1 MKSKAFAKINLMLRV
16 ISKNENNY
24 HELQMVNSKI
34 HIYDSIKITKS
45 KINKVVFRSNKNISS
60 DFILRVINQFND
72 IYNIKEK
79 YKIIIT
85 KRIPVGAGLGG
96 GSADAAEIINM
107 LYIYNKIEETIE
119 NKINYFKNL
128 GADIPYMFYKECA
141 IVEGIGEKIY
151 PIEKIDLSNYIYVYP
166 NREVLTKIVFGNNKT
181 YSNKLEHSEI
191 KKHLNND
198 LDIYNNDLEQSIYE
212 LYPNLFKL
220 KNKFS
225 EYGKVWMS
233 GSGSTFIIYVDNNRK
248 EIVKRIKKENKN
260 ITVL

>member
-34 HIYDSIKITKS
+34 HIYDSIKIIKS
-45 KINKVVFRSNKNISS
+45 KINKVVFRNNKNISS

-107 LYIYNKIEETIE
+107 LK
-119 NKINYFKNL
+119 
-128 GADIPYMFYKECA
+128 
-141 IVEGIGEKIY
+141 
-151 PIEKIDLSNYIYVYP
+151 
-166 NREVLTKIVFGNNKT
+166 
-181 YSNKLEHSEI
+181 
-191 KKHLNND
+191 
-198 LDIYNNDLEQSIYE
+198 
-212 LYPNLFKL
+212 
-220 KNKFS
+220 
-225 EYGKVWMS
+225 
-233 GSGSTFIIYVDNNRK
+233 
-248 EIVKRIKKENKN
+248 
-260 ITVL
+260 